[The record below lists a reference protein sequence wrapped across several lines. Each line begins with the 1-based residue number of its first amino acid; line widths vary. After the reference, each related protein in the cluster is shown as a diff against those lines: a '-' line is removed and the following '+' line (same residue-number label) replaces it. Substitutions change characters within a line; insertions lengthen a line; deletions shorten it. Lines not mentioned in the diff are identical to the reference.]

1 MAWIAIVPPSAR
13 HPHERY
19 QVRYQD
25 GRHQRSAGIFS
36 TLRRAEAE
44 RRVIERA
51 GREALPHPTEP
62 DPAKARTPL
71 GEYVTTNR
79 TRPRLGPPWAS
90 M

>member
-25 GRHQRSAGIFS
+25 GPHQRSAGIFA
-36 TLRRAEAE
+36 TLRLAEAE
-44 RRVIERA
+44 RRTLERA
-51 GREALPHPTEP
+51 VGSPS
-62 DPAKARTPL
+62 PARPSPI
-71 GEYVTTNR
+71 
-79 TRPRLGPPWAS
+79 RPRPGPWSAS